1 MIHFD
6 RRQALTA
13 ILAAACP
20 ASAPIAL
27 AQGAVPAPKP
37 AVRPPARPVRPPIP
51 PLRISAATAARVGR
65 QVWQNES
72 GGSLDGLTAWN
83 DAEDFPSLGIGH
95 WIWFKAG
102 GHPLFEESFPR
113 LVDYMRSAGAKPP
126 GWLDKRPVPPCPWQS
141 KAEFYRQFQSPDLA
155 GLRRYLAD
163 TIPLQ
168 AQFLLVRAEAAIPR
182 MLASLPDPGDQIR
195 LIDNLNRTVR
205 ASPDLYPLI
214 DYVNFKGEGV
224 SDKEMSF
231 DASTGR
237 REGWGT
243 KHLLLEMKPTQEG
256 PPTLAEFSRAAKFVL
271 DRRIRNHPA
280 SRRWRVGW
288 HKRCDTYARALT

>member
-1 MIHFD
+1 MVRMN

-13 ILAAACP
+13 LAAGISTAASP
-20 ASAPIAL
+20 AVV
-27 AQGAVPAPKP
+27 AQVPAPKP
-37 AVRPPARPVRPPIP
+37 AVRPSAPPALPPIP
-51 PLRISAATAARVGR
+51 SLKISPATAARVGR

-72 GGSLDGLTAWN
+72 GGSIDGLTAWN

-113 LVDYMRSAGAKPP
+113 LVHYMRSAGAKPP
-126 GWLDKRPVPPCPWQS
+126 TWLDKSPVPPCPWQS
-141 KAEFYRQFQSPDLA
+141 KADFYRQFQSTQLTE
-155 GLRRYLAD
+155 LRRYLAD

-168 AQFLLVRAEAAIPR
+168 AQFLLTRAEAAFPR
-182 MLASLPDPGDQIR
+182 MLATLPDPADRRR
-195 LIDNLNRTVR
+195 LLENLDRTVR
-205 ASPDLYPLI
+205 SSPDLYPLI

-224 SDKEMSF
+224 SEKEMSF
-231 DASTGR
+231 DATTGR

-243 KHLLLEMKPTQEG
+243 KHLLLEMKPTPEG

-271 DRRIRNHPA
+271 DRRIRNHPP
-280 SRRWRVGW
+280 SRRWRIGW
-288 HKRCDTYARALT
+288 HKRCDTYARPLA